1 MFKITFSTE
10 IQIYRFVFKREVGQK
25 RGAKGGGG
33 LSVQETS
40 LGSLECSSKDQK
52 LMAYLM

>member
-10 IQIYRFVFKREVGQK
+10 IQIYRVVFKCEVGEK
-25 RGAKGGGG
+25 GERGWGG

-40 LGSLECSSKDQK
+40 LGNLECNRQDQK

>member
-1 MFKITFSTE
+1 MFKLIFSTE
-10 IQIYRFVFKREVGQK
+10 IQIYWVVFKHEVGQK
-25 RGAKGGGG
+25 GGGWG

-40 LGSLECSSKDQK
+40 LGNLKCNSQDPK